1 MIELVVFDMAG
12 TTVHDGDAVST
23 CFRAALASVGVF
35 PEPDAVNAVMGFHK
49 PEAIR
54 RLLSTRHDTP
64 RPLGEGPG
72 VKAIGDREVDAIH
85 ADFVARMLHY
95 YETDPAVRE
104 IAGASKVFAE
114 LRRAGIKV
122 ALNTGFGR
130 TIVDMILRRLQ
141 WTGAVDA
148 VIASDEAAR
157 GRPHPD
163 MIRLLM
169 ARFGV
174 TQAQHVAKVGDTPVD
189 LEEGFNAGCGL
200 VVGVTTGSFTRRQ
213 LEAYP
218 GARIVD
224 SVADVPAIQSLAFAL
239 RNP

>member
-12 TTVHDGDAVST
+12 TTVYDGDAVST
-23 CFRAALASVGVF
+23 CFRAALANVGVF
-35 PEPDAVNAVMGFHK
+35 PEPDTVNAVMGFHK

-54 RLLSTRHDTP
+54 RLLSASGRAHD
-64 RPLGEGPG
+64 
-72 VKAIGDREVDAIH
+72 DREVEAIH
-85 ADFVARMLHY
+85 ADFVERMLRY
-95 YETDPAVRE
+95 YESDPAVRE
-104 IAGASKVFAE
+104 IPGASKVFAE
-114 LRRAGIKV
+114 LRRAGVKV

-130 TIVDMILRRLQ
+130 TIVDMILRRLN
-141 WTGAVDA
+141 WTSAVDA
-148 VIASDEAAR
+148 VIASDEVPH

-169 ARFGV
+169 AKFCV
-174 TQAQHVAKVGDTPVD
+174 THASHVAKVGDTPVD

-213 LEAYP
+213 LEAYS
-218 GARIVD
+218 GACIVD
-224 SVADVPAIQSLAFAL
+224 SVADVPAIQSVALAL